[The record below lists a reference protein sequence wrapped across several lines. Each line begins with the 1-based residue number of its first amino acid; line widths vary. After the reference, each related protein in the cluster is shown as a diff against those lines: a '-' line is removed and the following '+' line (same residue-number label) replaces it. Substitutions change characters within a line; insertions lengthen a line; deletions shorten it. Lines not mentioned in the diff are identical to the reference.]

1 MEHLY
6 APWRSSYLLSKRK
19 DKKCIFCSKFK
30 EKRDKKNFILLR
42 GENCF
47 ALLNLYPYNDGHL
60 MIAPNRHLADPDK
73 LRDEEW
79 SELQEMSRLSLRVLK
94 EVFHPEGFNVGM
106 NLGKAA
112 GAGIAEHLHLH
123 VVPRWTG
130 DTNFLPVIGKSKVIS
145 QNLSEV
151 YRKLVPLFK
160 AERVFLLEK
169 DKST

>member
-1 MEHLY
+1 
-6 APWRSSYLLSKRK
+6 
-19 DKKCIFCSKFK
+19 
-30 EKRDKKNFILLR
+30 
-42 GENCF
+42 
-47 ALLNLYPYNDGHL
+47 

-151 YRKLVPLFK
+151 YRKLAPLFK